1 MKTDKIIIGIV
12 LMSFLI
18 VGGGVFAATKFS
30 NTPVIIE
37 SQAAKAVTVE
47 TEYAWGDIE
56 MKNGVVTKLFT
67 IKNNGTQDLELINIK
82 TSCMCTTASIS
93 ANGAKSPT
101 FRMHQASSWKGIV
114 APRKEAQLE
123 VIFDP
128 AFHGPS
134 GVGQITRQIT
144 VETNDASNKLLT
156 FTVTANVL
164 N

>member
-1 MKTDKIIIGIV
+1 MKADKIIISIV
-12 LMSFLI
+12 IASFLI
-18 VGGGVFAATKFS
+18 VGVGVFAASKVG
-30 NTPVIIE
+30 NTAAVVE
-37 SQAAKAVTVE
+37 SREVKVELSE
-47 TEYAWGDIE
+47 TEYAWGDIQ

-67 IKNNGTQDLELINIK
+67 IKNNGTQDLELANIK
-82 TSCMCTTASIS
+82 TSCMCTTAAIS
-93 ANGAKSPT
+93 VNGPKSPT

-114 APRKEAQLE
+114 APGKEAQLE
-123 VIFDP
+123 VVFDP

-156 FTVTANVL
+156 FAVTANVL